1 MTKYQLTYNGNGC
14 YPLCD
19 TKEEAEDFKQKS
31 ATQWPEITVEIKQ
44 VEEND
49 NANDNIR

>member
-1 MTKYQLTYNGNGC
+1 MTKYQLIYNGHQAA
-14 YPLCD
+14 LLLD
-19 TKEEAEDFKQKS
+19 TLKEAEDFKQKS